1 MMREVAP
8 LRSWK
13 VAIAAFI
20 LSSIFAGVSAGHSDG
35 SRDLHA
41 VFTLTNEADGNR
53 LAVFVRDQAGESLAQ
68 PYFVPTGGD
77 GTGAGLGNQ
86 GALALSDDGRFLFA
100 VNPGSDTITVFDVS
114 QGGVERLQVLG
125 SGGEQPISI
134 ATHGNLLFVLNA
146 GGAVG
151 FVDNIAGFT
160 IGARG
165 RLHPIPRSERLL
177 SADNTGPAQIGFTSE
192 GTVLV
197 VTEKDTNLITTF
209 TVDAQGNPSAPSSHA
224 SAGIGPFGFA
234 FTADGFL
241 LTSEAF
247 GGADN
252 ASAVSSYT
260 VDNNGTI
267 SVVSLSVGT
276 QQTAAC
282 WLAVT
287 GNGSF
292 AFTTNTG
299 SATVSGYAIDGS
311 GTLALLNAD
320 GVSATT
326 AAAPTDLTI
335 LGTSA
340 LFVLSSAEGSVGVY
354 AIAESGGLDLLQIVD
369 GLPLTQPSGLVV
381 R

>member
-1 MMREVAP
+1 MMRDVAR

-20 LSSIFAGVSAGHSDG
+20 LSGIFTGVTAGQ
-35 SRDLHA
+35 SRDLRA

-53 LAVFVRDQAGESLAQ
+53 LAVFVRDEAGESLAQ
-68 PYFVPTGGD
+68 PYFVPTGGN

-114 QGGVERLQVLG
+114 QGGVERVQMIS
-125 SGGEQPISI
+125 SGGEQPISV

-151 FVDNIAGFT
+151 FVDSIAGFT

-177 SADNTGPAQIGFTSE
+177 SAADTGPAQIGFNSA
-192 GTVLV
+192 GTVLA
-197 VTEKDTNLITTF
+197 VTEKNTNLITTF
-209 TVDAQGNPSAPSSHA
+209 TVDAQGNPSAPNSQA
-224 SAGIGPFGFA
+224 SAGMEPFGFA
-234 FTADGFL
+234 FTADGL
-241 LTSEAF
+241 LVISEASDST
-247 GGADN
+247 A
-252 ASAVSSYT
+252 SSYR
-260 VDNNGTI
+260 VDNDGTI
-267 SVVSLSVGT
+267 SVVSASVPT

-287 GNGSF
+287 ENGSF
-292 AFTTNTG
+292 AFTANTG
-299 SATVSGYAIDGS
+299 SNTISGYAIDAS
-311 GTLALLNAD
+311 GTLTLLNAD
-320 GVSATT
+320 GVDATT
-326 AAAPTDLTI
+326 GGGPLDLAI
-335 LGTSA
+335 LGNSV
-340 LFVLSSAEGSVGVY
+340 LFVLNSAEGSIGVY
-354 AIAESGGLDLLQIVD
+354 AIDDSGALNLLQEAY
-369 GLPLTQPSGLVV
+369 GLPLTGLSGLVV